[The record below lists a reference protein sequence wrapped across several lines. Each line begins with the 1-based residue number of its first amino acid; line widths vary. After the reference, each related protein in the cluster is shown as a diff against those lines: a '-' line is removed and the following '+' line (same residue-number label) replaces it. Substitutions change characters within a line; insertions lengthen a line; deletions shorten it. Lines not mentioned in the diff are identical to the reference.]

1 MKYCTLLLA
10 FLFVTSGANAQH
22 RLSVTKK
29 DFKIV
34 STGFADSWKLIKEGN
49 NFFDKGPG
57 TFRDAG
63 KCYLK
68 AYRYNPNCASLNY
81 NIGLCYLFSDQKYE
95 AIRYLA
101 KAEKSDPNIAPDI
114 KYLLGRAYHLTLEFD
129 KAIFSY
135 TDFLNRLGSEP
146 QSAGTADLVNR
157 LIDQCRNGKELVA
170 KRHRV
175 VISNLGKS
183 VNSVE
188 DDYNP
193 VFSADEKT
201 MYFTSRRQQNE
212 KDPRNRFDNKFF
224 EDIYVTRYD
233 AGRWSEAQ
241 RMESPLNSKKN
252 NTNNSAVALSADDTK
267 IFLYEGRRNA
277 GDILWSEKSM
287 DTWSR
292 PKYLKGKVN
301 SIFRETS
308 LCLTK
313 DGNTLYFISDN
324 KKTTLGGTDI
334 YSSARM
340 PDGKWSKPANMG
352 NLLNSVYDEAAVRLS
367 ENDSVLYFSSK
378 GQKTMGGYDIFR
390 SEKLPDGHWSSPENI
405 GYPINTPDDDLFY
418 FPSSQTN
425 SAYYSTLLEKGIG
438 GKDIYRVVFLGAE
451 KEIIFPPA
459 VMLVSGLL
467 SPPENVFYSLPQ
479 KFAVDTSLLM
489 KGTLTDSET
498 GRPVFAKM
506 DIIDAEISRIVAT
519 TTSDSAGG
527 YFIRIPQPKRYGVE
541 IVARNY
547 MLNLDIVDLAGE
559 SYRREIIRDFRLDPI
574 EIGARMILKNIF
586 FEFGKSTL
594 KSESYIQLDNVV
606 LLMQSTPRL
615 RIEISGHTDNVGS
628 AKTNQKLSEDRSKA
642 VVDYLVSRGVELTR
656 LEYKGYGFSQ
666 PVATNSTT
674 DGRSQNRRVEF
685 KIIGK

>member
-1 MKYCTLLLA
+1 MKYFTLLLS
-10 FLFVTSGANAQH
+10 FLLWTSGADAQQ
-22 RLSVTKK
+22 RLGVRKK
-29 DFKIV
+29 DYKIV
-34 STGFADSWKLIKEGN
+34 GTGFAESWKWIMEGN
-49 NFFDKGPG
+49 KFFDKGPG

-63 KCYLK
+63 KCYIK

-101 KAEKSDPNIAPDI
+101 KAEKSDPSVAPDI

-129 KAIFSY
+129 KAISSY
-135 TDFLNRLGSEP
+135 SDFLNRLGSDK

-170 KRHRV
+170 KRQRV
-175 VISNLGKS
+175 VINNLGAR

-233 AGRWSEAQ
+233 SGRWSDAQ
-241 RMESPLNSKKN
+241 RMQSPLNTKKN
-252 NTNNSAVALSADDTK
+252 NTNNSAVALSADGTK
-267 IFLYEGRRNA
+267 MFLYEGRRNA
-277 GDILWSEKSM
+277 GDILWSEKLT
-287 DTWSR
+287 DTWSK
-292 PKYLKGKVN
+292 PKFLKGKVN

-308 LCLTK
+308 LCITR

-324 KKTTLGGTDI
+324 KKTTQGGTDM
-334 YSSARM
+334 YTSERM
-340 PDGKWSKPANMG
+340 PDGKWNKPVNMG

-378 GQKTMGGYDIFR
+378 GHKSMGGYDIFF
-390 SEKLPDGHWSSPENI
+390 SEKLPDGLWSSPENI

-418 FPSSQTN
+418 YPSAQTK
-425 SAYYSTLLEKGIG
+425 SAYYSTVLEKGVG

-451 KEIIFPPA
+451 KEIIFPA
-459 VMLVSGLL
+459 ATMLVSGLML
-467 SPPENVFYSLPQ
+467 PPENVFITLPA

-489 KGTLTDSET
+489 KGTITDSET
-498 GRPVFAKM
+498 GHPVFAKM

-519 TTSDSAGG
+519 TTSDSTGS
-527 YFIRIPQPKRYGVE
+527 YFIRIPKPKRYGVE

-547 MLNLDIVDLAGE
+547 MLNLDIVDLAQE
-559 SYRREIIRDFRLDPI
+559 NYHREVIRDFRLDPI

-606 LLMQSTPRL
+606 LLMKSTPGL

-628 AKTNQKLSEDRSKA
+628 AKANQKLSEDRSRA
-642 VVDYLVSRGVELTR
+642 VVDYLVSRGVELAR
-656 LEYKGYGFSQ
+656 LEYIGYGFSQ
-666 PVATNSTT
+666 PVASNSTA

-685 KIIGK
+685 KIVGK

>member
-10 FLFVTSGANAQH
+10 FLLVTSGADAQH
-22 RLSVTKK
+22 RLSVRKK

-34 STGFADSWKLIKEGN
+34 GTGFADSWKQIQEGDK
-49 NFFDKGPG
+49 FFDKGPG

-63 KCYLK
+63 NCYLK

-101 KAEKSDPNIAPDI
+101 KAEKSDPFIAPDI

-135 TDFLNRLGSEP
+135 SDFLNRLGSDTR
-146 QSAGTADLVNR
+146 SAGTAELVNR
-157 LIDQCRNGKELVA
+157 LIEQCRNGKELVA

-193 VFSADEKT
+193 LFSADEKT

-224 EDIYVTRYD
+224 EDIYVTHYD
-233 AGRWSEAQ
+233 GGRWSEAR

-252 NTNNSAVALSADDTK
+252 TTNNSAVALSADDTK

-301 SIFRETS
+301 SIYRETS

-334 YSSARM
+334 FSSARM
-340 PDGKWSKPANMG
+340 PDGKWSKPTNMG

-378 GQKTMGGYDIFR
+378 GQNSMGGYDIFR
-390 SEKLPDGHWSSPENI
+390 SEILPDGRWSPPENI

-418 FPSSQTN
+418 FPSSQTK
-425 SAYYSTLLEKGIG
+425 SAYYATLLEKGIG

-451 KEIIFPPA
+451 KEIIFPQA

-467 SPPENVFYSLPQ
+467 SPPENVFYPPPV

-519 TTSDSAGG
+519 TTSDSTGS

-547 MLNLDIVDLAGE
+547 MLNLDIVDLEGE
-559 SYRREIIRDFRLDPI
+559 SYRHEIIRDFRLDPI

-615 RIEISGHTDNVGS
+615 RIEISGHTDSVGS

-642 VVDYLVSRGVELTR
+642 VVDYLISRGVELTR

-666 PVATNSTT
+666 PVATNSTA

>member
-1 MKYCTLLLA
+1 MKYFTLLLS
-10 FLFVTSGANAQH
+10 FLLWTSGADAQQ
-22 RLSVTKK
+22 RLGVRKK
-29 DFKIV
+29 DYKIV
-34 STGFADSWKLIKEGN
+34 GTGFAESWKWIMEGN
-49 NFFDKGPG
+49 KFFDKGPG

-63 KCYLK
+63 KCYIK

-81 NIGLCYLFSDQKYE
+81 NIGFCYLFSDQKYE

-101 KAEKSDPNIAPDI
+101 KAEKSDPSVAPDI

-129 KAIFSY
+129 KAISSY
-135 TDFLNRLGSEP
+135 SDFLNRLGSDK

-170 KRHRV
+170 KRQRV
-175 VISNLGKS
+175 VINNLGAR

-233 AGRWSEAQ
+233 SGRWSDAQ
-241 RMESPLNSKKN
+241 RMQSPLNTKKN
-252 NTNNSAVALSADDTK
+252 NTNNSAVALSADGTK
-267 IFLYEGRRNA
+267 MFLYEGRRNA
-277 GDILWSEKSM
+277 GDILWSEKLT
-287 DTWSR
+287 DTWSK
-292 PKYLKGKVN
+292 PKFLKGKVN

-308 LCLTK
+308 LCITR

-324 KKTTLGGTDI
+324 KKTTQGGTDM
-334 YSSARM
+334 YTSERM
-340 PDGKWSKPANMG
+340 PDGKWNKPVNMG

-378 GQKTMGGYDIFR
+378 GHNSMGGYDIFF
-390 SEKLPDGHWSSPENI
+390 SEKLPDGLWSAPENI

-418 FPSSQTN
+418 YPSAQTK
-425 SAYYSTLLEKGIG
+425 SAYYSTVLEKGIG

-451 KEIIFPPA
+451 KEIIFPA
-459 VMLVSGLL
+459 AAMLVSGLML
-467 SPPENVFYSLPQ
+467 PPENVFITLPA

-489 KGTLTDSET
+489 KGTITDSET
-498 GRPVFAKM
+498 GHPVFAKM

-519 TTSDSAGG
+519 TTSDSTGS
-527 YFIRIPQPKRYGVE
+527 YFIRIPKPKRYGVE

-547 MLNLDIVDLAGE
+547 MLNLDIVDLAQE
-559 SYRREIIRDFRLDPI
+559 TYHREVIRDFRLDPI

-606 LLMQSTPRL
+606 LLMKSTPGL

-628 AKTNQKLSEDRSKA
+628 AKANQKLSEDRSRA
-642 VVDYLVSRGVELTR
+642 VVDYLVSRGVELAR
-656 LEYKGYGFSQ
+656 LEYIGYGFSQ
-666 PVATNSTT
+666 PVASNSTA

-685 KIIGK
+685 KIVGK

>member
-10 FLFVTSGANAQH
+10 FLLITSGADAQH
-22 RLSVTKK
+22 RLSVRKQ
-29 DFKIV
+29 DYKIV
-34 STGFADSWKLIKEGN
+34 GTGFADSWKLIKEGN
-49 NFFDKGPG
+49 KFFDKGPG

-101 KAEKSDPNIAPDI
+101 KAEKSDPSVAPDI
-114 KYLLGRAYHLTLEFD
+114 KYLMGRAYHLTLEFD
-129 KAIFSY
+129 KAISSY
-135 TDFLNRLGSEP
+135 TDFLNRLGSDK

-157 LIDQCRNGKELVA
+157 LIDQCRNGKELIA

-193 VFSADEKT
+193 VFSSDEKT
-201 MYFTSRRQQNE
+201 MYFTSRRQQND

-233 AGRWSEAQ
+233 SGRWSEAK
-241 RMESPLNSKKN
+241 RMESPLNTKKN
-252 NTNNSAVALSADDTK
+252 NTNNSGVALSADDTK
-267 IFLYEGRRNA
+267 MFLYEGRRNA
-277 GDILWSEKSM
+277 GDILWSEKHM

-308 LCLTK
+308 LCLTR
-313 DGNTLYFISDN
+313 DGNILYFISDN

-334 YSSARM
+334 YTSNRM
-340 PDGKWSKPANMG
+340 PDGKWSKPTNMG
-352 NLLNSVYDEAAVRLS
+352 NLLNSVYDEAGVRLS

-378 GQKTMGGYDIFR
+378 GHKSMGGYDIFH
-390 SEKLPDGHWSSPENI
+390 SEKLPDGLWSSPENI

-418 FPSSQTN
+418 FPSSQTK
-425 SAYYSTLLEKGIG
+425 SAYYSTLLEKGVG
-438 GKDIYRVVFLGAE
+438 GKDIYKVVFLGAE
-451 KEIIFPPA
+451 KEIVFPPS
-459 VMLVSGLL
+459 VMLVSGLTT
-467 SPPENVFYSLPQ
+467 PPENVFYTLPA

-489 KGTLTDSET
+489 KGTITDSET
-498 GRPVFAKM
+498 GKPVFAKM
-506 DIIDAEISRIVAT
+506 ELIDAEISRIVAT
-519 TTSDSAGG
+519 TTSDSAGS
-527 YFIRIPQPKRYGVE
+527 YFIRIPQSKRYGVE

-547 MLNLDIVDLAGE
+547 MLYLDIVDLAQE
-559 SYRREIIRDFRLDPI
+559 SYRREIVRDFRLDPI

-606 LLMQSTPRL
+606 LLMQSTPGL

-628 AKTNQKLSEDRSKA
+628 AKTNQKLSEDRSRA
-642 VVDYLVSRGVELTR
+642 VVDYLVSRGVELAR

-666 PVATNSTT
+666 PVASNSTA

-685 KIIGK
+685 KITGK